1 MKILFTFPGQ
11 GGQRPG
17 MLAALPDREAILT
30 QARAVLGDEVDTLDS
45 ADALQHTRAVQLCLL
60 IAGVAWARELQRQ
73 GVDPQMVSGLSIGAF
88 PAAVIAGAL
97 DFASA
102 LRLVALRGDLME
114 QAYPEGYGL
123 TAIMG
128 LTRPRVEALM
138 QGHEV
143 YLANLNAETQFVIAG
158 RDEAM
163 AEVAQLAL
171 RATQLHPHNDARN
184 GFQGQRIEGTDAQP
198 PLTDACNLARRLEP
212 AVHQTYHILA
222 VFKQRPRRL
231 QRQQVA
237 PFVDKQRAAHPLFQG
252 MQRAVNA
259 DAAEFHRFGGSGDIT
274 FRHKHHKDRQLAEGD
289 LLVNILLH
297 GPSTLLV

>member
-11 GGQRPG
+11 GAQRPN
-17 MLAALPDREAILT
+17 MLAAIPDREAILS
-30 QARAVLGDEVDTLDS
+30 QARAVLGDEVETLDS
-45 ADALQHTRAVQLCLL
+45 ADALKHTRAVQLCLL

-73 GVDPQMVSGLSIGAF
+73 GVNPQMVSGLSIGAF

-143 YLANLNAETQFVIAG
+143 YLANINAETQIVIAG
-158 RDEAM
+158 RDEAR

-171 RATQLHPHNDARN
+171 QAGASKA
-184 GFQGQRIEGTDAQP
+184 QR
-198 PLTDACNLARRLEP
+198 LA
-212 AVHQTYHILA
+212 
-222 VFKQRPRRL
+222 
-231 QRQQVA
+231 
-237 PFVDKQRAAHPLFQG
+237 
-252 MQRAVNA
+252 
-259 DAAEFHRFGGSGDIT
+259 GSGPSHCALLGKPAATLAKAFADLALTRPQCAYLSGSTARVLWDPLRIADDLAMNMART
-274 FRHKHHKDRQLAEGD
+274 VHWQEAMIAADERDVRLAIEMPPGGVLTCLTRQAGWRGETLSLERSGVDVARHLAQRLNE
-289 LLVNILLH
+289 
-297 GPSTLLV
+297 

>member
-11 GGQRPG
+11 GAQRPG
-17 MLAALPDREAILT
+17 MLAAIPDREAILS
-30 QARAVLGDEVDTLDS
+30 QARAVLGNEVEALDS
-45 ADALQHTRAVQLCLL
+45 AGSLKHTRAVQLCLL

-73 GVDPQMVSGLSIGAF
+73 GVNPQIVSGLSIGAF

-143 YLANLNAETQFVIAG
+143 YLANLNAETQIVIAG

-171 RATQLHPHNDARN
+171 QAGASKAQRLAVSVPSHCALLDKPAAALATAFADVTLTRPQCAYLSGSTARVLWDPQRIADDLAMNMARTVHWQEAMIAADERDARLA
-184 GFQGQRIEGTDAQP
+184 IEMP
-198 PLTDACNLARRLEP
+198 PAG
-212 AVHQTYHILA
+212 Y
-222 VFKQRPRRL
+222 
-231 QRQQVA
+231 
-237 PFVDKQRAAHPLFQG
+237 
-252 MQRAVNA
+252 
-259 DAAEFHRFGGSGDIT
+259 
-274 FRHKHHKDRQLAEGD
+274 
-289 LLVNILLH
+289 
-297 GPSTLLV
+297 

>member
-17 MLAALPDREAILT
+17 MLAMIPDREAILT
-30 QARAVLGDEVDTLDS
+30 RARAVLGMKSLLSIAPMRYTHPCGPALS
-45 ADALQHTRAVQLCLL
+45 ADRRCRL
-60 IAGVAWARELQRQ
+60 ARELQRQ

-171 RATQLHPHNDARN
+171 RAGASKAQRLAVSVPSHCALLDKPAAELAKAFAGASLRRPRCAYLSGSTARVLWDPQRIADDLAMNMARPVHWQEAIVAADERDARLA
-184 GFQGQRIEGTDAQP
+184 IEMP
-198 PLTDACNLARRLEP
+198 RCSP
-212 AVHQTYHILA
+212 A
-222 VFKQRPRRL
+222 
-231 QRQQVA
+231 
-237 PFVDKQRAAHPLFQG
+237 
-252 MQRAVNA
+252 
-259 DAAEFHRFGGSGDIT
+259 
-274 FRHKHHKDRQLAEGD
+274 
-289 LLVNILLH
+289 
-297 GPSTLLV
+297 